1 MSNKI
6 FSIAKYISISSSILL
21 GYITFGLIYMGF
33 ENKKGYIESS
43 VLKMTKS
50 ELIIEFC
57 FVVWNC
63 IIIVLALYWLK
74 KLYKY
79 FSNKK

>member
-1 MSNKI
+1 
-6 FSIAKYISISSSILL
+6 
-21 GYITFGLIYMGF
+21 MGF
-33 ENKKGYIESS
+33 EDKKGYIESS